1 MQRPAHNGVPAWLGF
16 TFNYTTV
23 SDLDAAADAIAITSL
38 EP

>member
-1 MQRPAHNGVPAWLGF
+1 MQRPAHNGVPAWLGI

-23 SDLDAAADAIAITSL
+23 SDLDAADAIAITSL